1 MRMFQRVAAVAMVAG
16 LVAGVGGAVSASA
29 ATRAPESSHQV
40 WLTGGDTSVTTA
52 PGIAA
57 ALLNNGIVPLATL
70 PGTEGASIGGGGVA
84 VRFTFPVTGGWLN
97 AATLHGTIWH
107 QGGILFVDPSTGKQI
122 EVSDFVISVHQGV
135 LTAEVNGNPKVRV
148 PLLSLSL
155 AHASIHAGWHYVQ
168 ISGIVL
174 KLTSAAASALDA
186 TFSTSLFTPGL
197 ELGTASTLLRFS

>member
-1 MRMFQRVAAVAMVAG
+1 MRVFQRVAAVAMVAG
-16 LVAGVGGAVSASA
+16 LVVGAGGAVSASA

-40 WLTGGDTSVTTA
+40 WLTGGDTTVTTA

-57 ALLNNGIVPLATL
+57 ALLGHGIVPLATL
-70 PGTEGASIGGGGVA
+70 PGTEGASTGSSGVA

-107 QGGILFVDPSTGKQI
+107 QGGILFIDPATGEQI

-174 KLTSAAASALDA
+174 TLTSTAASALDA
-186 TFSTSLFTPGL
+186 TFSTTLFTPGL

>member
-1 MRMFQRVAAVAMVAG
+1 
-16 LVAGVGGAVSASA
+16 
-29 ATRAPESSHQV
+29 
-40 WLTGGDTSVTTA
+40 
-52 PGIAA
+52 
-57 ALLNNGIVPLATL
+57 
-70 PGTEGASIGGGGVA
+70 

>member
-16 LVAGVGGAVSASA
+16 LVAGAGGAVSASA

-70 PGTEGASIGGGGVA
+70 PGTEGASTGSGGVA

-107 QGGILFVDPSTGKQI
+107 QGGILFIDPATGKQI

-174 KLTSAAASALDA
+174 KLTGAAASALDA
-186 TFSTSLFTPGL
+186 TFSTTLFTPGL